1 MSNPLQ
7 ASGKSCHS
15 RKTALLTSTSG
26 GGLTSTS
33 GGGLTSTSG
42 GVPLAAHLA
51 AALHDPAAHGEGH
64 HDPPQDEQH
73 EGEGEAGVVAE
84 VGGGRAARVPGPVR
98 VGAEYH
104 H

>member
-1 MSNPLQ
+1 MSNPLY
-7 ASGKSCHS
+7 SSEKSCPS
-15 RKTALLTSTSG
+15 RKAALLTSSSG
-26 GGLTSTS
+26 GG
-33 GGGLTSTSG
+33 
-42 GVPLAAHLA
+42 VPAAHLA

-64 HDPPQDEQH
+64 HDPPQDQQH

-84 VGGGRAARVPGPVR
+84 VGGGRGARLVGPVR